1 MAVAAPLIGAAAQV
15 GTGIASGVQGK
26 QAQQRANQM
35 GDQALDMYQQ
45 FAEGNIGTREYLQDQ
60 AIRYSNPALGQQLTD
75 QAIGLGDY
83 LGGIA
88 NTEAGNIGQGGYMGD
103 ARNFLEGAG
112 QFDQYNF
119 DPTRST
125 REQALEFSQTMG
137 DNARR
142 DARAQM
148 AVANTQAGTM
158 LDAQLAQR
166 GLSRDSGAASVALS
180 QLGQQN
186 AMTTAQLESGLA
198 QQAGQLGLQ
207 ASQFD
212 ISSAL
217 QQAQMESGYNLGMN
231 QLTSQTGLAQAQGL
245 MGLQQMSDQQALQRY
260 GMQSEAALQGNAAAQ
275 AAYGQNYLNPM
286 MNAQNILGTLASY
299 QGGYAQSGMGQL
311 IGGAQNAAGSGGAGK
326 GAAIGGLSGRGGTI
340 SQITSGIEG
349 KANAVTPQV
358 PFVGSGGGR
367 LGSTVVR

>member
-1 MAVAAPLIGAAAQV
+1 MAVAAPVIGAISSI
-15 GTGIASGVQGK
+15 GSGIKSGIQGK
-26 QAQQRANQM
+26 QAQKRANQL
-35 GDQALDMYQQ
+35 GDQALGMYQQ
-45 FAEGNIGTREYLQDQ
+45 FAQSNIDTGNYLREQ
-60 AIRYSNPALGQQLTD
+60 ADAYSNPALGQQLTE
-75 QAIGLGDY
+75 QAMGLGNY
-83 LGGIA
+83 LQGIA
-88 NTEAGNIGQGGYMGD
+88 GTEAGNIGQGTMMGD
-103 ARNFLEGAG
+103 AQAALMGAG
-112 QFDQYNF
+112 NFDQYDF
-119 DPTRST
+119 SGIGST
-125 REQALEFSQTMG
+125 REQALAFANEMG

-148 AVANTQAGTM
+148 AIGNTQAGTM

-166 GLSRDSGAASVALS
+166 GLSRDSGAAAVALS

-217 QQAQMESGYNLGMN
+217 QQGQMESGYNLGMN
-231 QLTSQTGLAQAQGL
+231 QLRSQTGLSQAQGL
-245 MGLQQMSDQQALQRY
+245 MGLQQLSDQQALQRY

-275 AAYGQNYLNPM
+275 AAYGQNYLQPM

-311 IGGAQNAAGSGGAGK
+311 ISGSQNAAASGGAGV
-326 GAAIGGLSGRGGTI
+326 GAGLGALGGRGGFI
-340 SQITSGIEG
+340 NQIVSGLENKNKQGNNNSMTLSSIFNKG
-349 KANAVTPQV
+349 Q
-358 PFVGSGGGR
+358 
-367 LGSTVVR
+367 

>member
-1 MAVAAPLIGAAAQV
+1 MAVAGPIIGAV
-15 GTGIASGVQGK
+15 SSIGSGIKSGIQGK

-35 GDQALDMYQQ
+35 GEQALGMYRQ
-45 FAEGNIGTREYLQDQ
+45 FAEGNIGTREYLQNQ
-60 AIRYSNPALGQQLTD
+60 AEQFSNPELGRQLTD
-75 QAIGLGDY
+75 NALGLADY

-88 NTEAGNIGQGGYMGD
+88 GTESGNIGQGGFMGD
-103 ARNFLEGAG
+103 ARTALEGAG
-112 QFDQYNF
+112 NFNQYDF
-119 DPTRST
+119 SGVGST
-125 REQALEFSQTMG
+125 REQALDFAQTMG

-148 AVANTQAGTM
+148 AVANTQANTM

-166 GLSRDSGAASVALS
+166 GLSRDSGAAAVAMS

-186 AMTTAQLESGLA
+186 AMNTAQLESALA

-275 AAYGQNYLNPM
+275 AAYGQNYLQPM

-311 IGGAQNAAGSGGAGK
+311 IGGAQNAAASGGAGI
-326 GAAIGGLSGRGGTI
+326 GASLGALGGEGGFI
-340 SQITSGIEG
+340 NQITSGLESKNQNNQAPATQSILSQIFG
-349 KANAVTPQV
+349 K
-358 PFVGSGGGR
+358 GS
-367 LGSTVVR
+367 

>member
-1 MAVAAPLIGAAAQV
+1 MIGAAAQI
-15 GTGIASGVQGK
+15 GTGIASGVGGK
-26 QAQQRANQM
+26 RAEQRANQM
-35 GDQALDMYQQ
+35 GDQALDMYRQ
-45 FAEGNIGTREYLQDQ
+45 FAEGNIGTREYLQNQ
-60 AIRYSNPALGQQLTD
+60 AGQYSNPQLGQQLTD
-75 QAIGLGDY
+75 QAMGLTEY
-83 LGGIA
+83 LDGIS
-88 NTEAGNIGQGGYMGD
+88 TIEASKIGQGGYMGD
-103 ARNFLEGAG
+103 ARDALMGAG

-148 AVANTQAGTM
+148 AMGNTQANTM

-166 GLSRDSGAASVALS
+166 GLSRDSGAAAVAMS

-186 AMTTAQLESGLA
+186 AMSTAQLESALA

-245 MGLQQMSDQQALQRY
+245 AGLQQLSDQQALQRY

-275 AAYGQNYLNPM
+275 AAYGQNYLQPM

-326 GAAIGGLSGRGGTI
+326 GAAIGGLTGRGGGI
-340 SQITSGIEG
+340 SQIVSGIQG
-349 KANAVTPQV
+349 KE
-358 PFVGSGGGR
+358 
-367 LGSTVVR
+367 

>member
-1 MAVAAPLIGAAAQV
+1 MIGAAAQI
-15 GTGIASGVQGK
+15 GTGIASGVGGK
-26 QAQQRANQM
+26 RAEQRANQM
-35 GDQALDMYQQ
+35 GDQALDMYRQ
-45 FAEGNIGTREYLQDQ
+45 FAEGNIGTREYLQNQ
-60 AIRYSNPALGQQLTD
+60 AGQYSNPQLGQQLTD
-75 QAIGLGDY
+75 QAMGLTEY
-83 LGGIA
+83 LNGIS
-88 NTEAGNIGQGGYMGD
+88 TIEASKLGQGGYMGD
-103 ARNFLEGAG
+103 ARDALMGAG

-148 AVANTQAGTM
+148 AVGNTQASTM

-166 GLSRDSGAASVALS
+166 GLSRDSGAAAVAMS

-186 AMTTAQLESGLA
+186 AMSTAQLESALA

-231 QLTSQTGLAQAQGL
+231 QLTSQTGLAQSQGL
-245 MGLQQMSDQQALQRY
+245 MGLQQLSDQQALQRY

-275 AAYGQNYLNPM
+275 AAYGQNYLQPM

-326 GAAIGGLSGRGGTI
+326 GAAIGGLTGRGGGI
-340 SQITSGIEG
+340 SQIVSGIQG
-349 KANAVTPQV
+349 KE
-358 PFVGSGGGR
+358 
-367 LGSTVVR
+367 

>member
-1 MAVAAPLIGAAAQV
+1 MIGAAAQI
-15 GTGIASGVQGK
+15 GTGIASGVGGK
-26 QAQQRANQM
+26 RAEQRANQM
-35 GDQALDMYQQ
+35 GDQALDMYRQ
-45 FAEGNIGTREYLQDQ
+45 FAEGNIGTREYLQNQ
-60 AIRYSNPALGQQLTD
+60 AGQYSNPQLREQLTD
-75 QAIGLGDY
+75 QAMRLSAFITD
-83 LGGIA
+83 IA
-88 NTEAGNIGQGGYMGD
+88 GTESGNIGQGGYMGD
-103 ARNFLEGAG
+103 ARDALMGAG

-148 AVANTQAGTM
+148 AMGNTQANTM

-166 GLSRDSGAASVALS
+166 GLSRDSGAAAVAMS

-186 AMTTAQLESGLA
+186 AMSTAQLESALA

-231 QLTSQTGLAQAQGL
+231 QLMSQTGLAQAQGL
-245 MGLQQMSDQQALQRY
+245 AGLQQLSDQQALQRY

-275 AAYGQNYLNPM
+275 AAYGQNYLQPM

-326 GAAIGGLSGRGGTI
+326 GAAIGGLTGRGGGI
-340 SQITSGIEG
+340 SQIVSGIQG
-349 KANAVTPQV
+349 KE
-358 PFVGSGGGR
+358 
-367 LGSTVVR
+367 

>member
-1 MAVAAPLIGAAAQV
+1 MSTLIGPIAGAAVSV
-15 GTGIASGVQGK
+15 GSGIKNK
-26 QAQQRANQM
+26 QAAKRAEQRANQM
-35 GDQALDMYQQ
+35 GEQALGIYQQ

-60 AIRYSNPALGQQLTD
+60 ANQYSNPELGRELTDNALGL
-75 QAIGLGDY
+75 AKY
-83 LGGIA
+83 LDGIS
-88 NTEAGNIGQGGYMGD
+88 TIEASKLGQGGYMGD
-103 ARNFLEGAG
+103 ARTALEGAG
-112 QFDQYNF
+112 NFNQYDF
-119 DPTRST
+119 SGVGST
-125 REQALEFSQTMG
+125 REQALDFAQTMG

-148 AVANTQAGTM
+148 AVANTQANTM

-166 GLSRDSGAASVALS
+166 GLSRDSGAAAVAMS

-186 AMTTAQLESGLA
+186 AMSTAQLESALA

-245 MGLQQMSDQQALQRY
+245 MGLQQLSDQQALQRY
-260 GMQSEAALQGNAAAQ
+260 GMQAEAALQGNAAAQ
-275 AAYGQNYLNPM
+275 AAYAQNYLNPM

-299 QGGYAQSGMGQL
+299 QGGYAQSGLGQL
-311 IGGAQNAAGSGGAGK
+311 LTGSQNAAASAGTAAGANFGAVPGFLGQIASGLGSKNQNNQAPANQSILSQIFGK
-326 GAAIGGLSGRGGTI
+326 GS
-340 SQITSGIEG
+340 
-349 KANAVTPQV
+349 
-358 PFVGSGGGR
+358 
-367 LGSTVVR
+367 

>member
-1 MAVAAPLIGAAAQV
+1 MSVAAPVIGAAAQV

-26 QAQQRANQM
+26 QAQKRANQM
-35 GDQALDMYQQ
+35 GDHALGIYDQ
-45 FAEGNIGTREYLQDQ
+45 FAQGNIGTGNYLREQ
-60 AIRYSNPALGQQLTD
+60 AEQYSNPALGQQLTD
-75 QAIGLGDY
+75 NALGVEKY
-83 LGGIA
+83 INFMAG
-88 NTEAGNIGQGGYMGD
+88 TEAGNIGQGGYMGD
-103 ARNFLEGAG
+103 ARDALMGAG

-166 GLSRDSGAASVALS
+166 GLSRDSGAASVAMS

-245 MGLQQMSDQQALQRY
+245 MGLQQMNDQQALQRY

-299 QGGYAQSGMGQL
+299 QGGYAQSGLGQL
-311 IGGAQNAAGSGGAGK
+311 IGGAQQGAASGGAGK

-340 SQITSGIEG
+340 NQIVSGVQG
-349 KANAVTPQV
+349 KQ
-358 PFVGSGGGR
+358 
-367 LGSTVVR
+367 